1 MLVFSYL
8 NQKLTILSDLYVKI
22 YLTDRHPVCRH
33 GRTTAV
39 DERSEVSF
47 SIPRGTL
54 PWQPILRAKS
64 TPPIHTLDLSSRAV
78 REISA
83 CGEKCNRRRSVLLTG
98 L

>member
-47 SIPRGTL
+47 SIPQGTL

-64 TPPIHTLDLSSRAV
+64 TPPQSTH
-78 REISA
+78 
-83 CGEKCNRRRSVLLTG
+83 LT
-98 L
+98 

>member
-1 MLVFSYL
+1 MLVFL
-8 NQKLTILSDLYVKI
+8 ILKKLTIFSDFYVKI
-22 YLTDRHPVCRH
+22 YRTDLHSVCMD
-33 GRTTAV
+33 GSRTMAV
-39 DERSEVSF
+39 DEPSEVIF

-54 PWQPILRAKS
+54 PWQPILWAKS